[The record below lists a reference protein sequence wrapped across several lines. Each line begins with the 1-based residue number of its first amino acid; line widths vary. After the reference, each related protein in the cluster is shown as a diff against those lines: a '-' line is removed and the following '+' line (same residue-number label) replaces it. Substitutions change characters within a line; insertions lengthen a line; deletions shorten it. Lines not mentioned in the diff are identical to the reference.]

1 MKSNISRRVA
11 LTVLAGA
18 AGLAVLPAGAIT
30 DAKARQLVNQV
41 VADINSIINSG
52 RSERAMFGEFEKVF
66 RRYGDVPI
74 IARSALGPD
83 ARSASRAQLNAFADA
98 FAIYLSRKYGRRFRE
113 FIGGQIEVTGT
124 RQVRDYFEVVAVTR
138 LRGQSPFEVV
148 FRVSD
153 KSGKDKFFDI
163 VIEGIS
169 LLKTERT
176 EIGALLDQRRRDLD
190 RLIADLPSVGV

>member
-1 MKSNISRRVA
+1 MKSDISRRVA

-18 AGLAVLPAGAIT
+18 AGLVALPAGAIT